1 MSLKISEELLAFI
14 IYEFPRMDTNSKN
27 LEQDRRDY
35 RKQKD
40 IDRKKPQRQRD
51 KELKALSI
59 VRQYLSEKCY
69 NHVVNEIEQSYE
81 NGLKILARNTR
92 KEGDSKQNPLKSKST
107 SDLNNFLYACYRHIS
122 KENPQSKDMD
132 IYKWI
137 AEFLEQKEY
146 RIKGKTVCDYDII
159 KERIHA
165 YKTMHSDL
173 KLSFDTLID
182 DSYQRFIVRN
192 SPSK

>member
-81 NGLKILARNTR
+81 NGLKILARITR

-107 SDLNNFLYACYRHIS
+107 LDDNNFLYACYRYIK
-122 KENPQSKDMD
+122 KENPLSKEID
-132 IYKWI
+132 IHKWI
-137 AEFLEQKEY
+137 EKFLEEKEY
-146 RIKGKTVCDYDII
+146 KI
-159 KERIHA
+159 
-165 YKTMHSDL
+165 
-173 KLSFDTLID
+173 
-182 DSYQRFIVRN
+182 
-192 SPSK
+192 